1 MFSDVGI
8 IDSKAIPLGRLRTA
22 VISLGAQEPCQVIMV
37 DSMLITISSYG
48 CTLGSIT
55 KLLWMLTKWF

>member
-8 IDSKAIPLGRLRTA
+8 IDSRVIPLGRLRTA
-22 VISLGAQEPCQVIMV
+22 VISLGAQEPCQVIV
-37 DSMLITISSYG
+37 LDSMLTTISSYG
-48 CTLGSIT
+48 CTFGSAT